1 MRNWII
7 AGIIG
12 VMSTFLPFWMWD
24 DKLEHIL
31 VAGLL
36 TWIVYVCL
44 LESEP
49 EKGKEKGRVLGVH
62 GQDVKCV
69 RIKSMY
75 KIYHSAHEKS
85 RIQGRK
91 FPVSTR

>member
-49 EKGKEKGRVLGVH
+49 EK
-62 GQDVKCV
+62 
-69 RIKSMY
+69 
-75 KIYHSAHEKS
+75 
-85 RIQGRK
+85 
-91 FPVSTR
+91 